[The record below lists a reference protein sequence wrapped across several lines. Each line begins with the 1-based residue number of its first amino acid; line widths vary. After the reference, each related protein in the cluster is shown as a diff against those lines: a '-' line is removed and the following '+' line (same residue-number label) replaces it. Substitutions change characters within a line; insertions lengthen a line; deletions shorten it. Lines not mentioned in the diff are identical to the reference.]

1 MGHRDEILGVHYKS
15 DTSAHFN
22 QDNWRQT
29 TITENRNR
37 IINRWSRR
45 NLNIYVK
52 VLIVKTFIISQF
64 SYITQSVGL
73 PENTVNIIDQKL
85 RTFMWKKKY
94 NNQKADDK
102 EKRKILMQNS
112 DKGGLKMVDMKILQ
126 NALYLNWVSTL
137 MGSKSDKPQW
147 KTRLNLIFSRKNL
160 RHF

>member
-1 MGHRDEILGVHYKS
+1 M
-15 DTSAHFN
+15 T
-22 QDNWRQT
+22 
-29 TITENRNR
+29 
-37 IINRWSRR
+37 
-45 NLNIYVK
+45 
-52 VLIVKTFIISQF
+52 
-64 SYITQSVGL
+64 
-73 PENTVNIIDQKL
+73 
-85 RTFMWKKKY
+85 
-94 NNQKADDK
+94 K

>member
-73 PENTVNIIDQKL
+73 PENTVNIINQKL

-112 DKGGLKMVDMKILQ
+112 DEEGLKMVDMKILQ